1 MDTKKIILT
10 QGIKIFVLIGAFF
23 LIMKVFNLE
32 HITELR
38 LINFLFVFWGVNGA
52 IKKNIKTNINTNY
65 LTNLSIGYLTA
76 SVAVILTAASSMV
89 YLFYI
94 DPAFLMQT
102 HSMNLWGANLTP
114 PLISFAIL
122 IEGLASSMICSFVLM
137 QYWKNF
143 KVRSPQ
149 SVAV

>member
-1 MDTKKIILT
+1 MDTKKIIVT
-10 QGIKIFVLIGAFF
+10 QGVKIFVLIGTFF

-38 LINFLFVFWGVNGA
+38 LINFLFVFWGVNDA
-52 IKKNIKTNINTNY
+52 IKKNIKVNLNTKY
-65 LTNLSIGYLTA
+65 LSNLSIGYMTA
-76 SVAVILTAASSMV
+76 SLAVILTAASSLV
-89 YLFYI
+89 YLYYI
-94 DPAFLMQT
+94 DPGFLAQT

-114 PLISFAIL
+114 PLISFAIF

-143 KVRSPQ
+143 KYAPLKV
-149 SVAV
+149 

>member
-1 MDTKKIILT
+1 MNTRKIILT
-10 QGIKIFVLIGAFF
+10 QGVKIFVLIGTFF
-23 LIMKVFNLE
+23 LMMKVFNLE

-38 LINFLFVFWGVNGA
+38 LINFVFVYWGVNEA
-52 IKKNIKTNINTNY
+52 IRKNITSNMNTAY

-76 SVAVILTAASSMV
+76 SLAVLLTAASSMV

-102 HSMNLWGANLTP
+102 HRMNLWGANLTP

>member
-1 MDTKKIILT
+1 MDTKRIILT
-10 QGIKIFVLIGAFF
+10 QGVKIFILIGVFF
-23 LIMKVFNLE
+23 LIMKIFNLE

-38 LINFLFVFWGVNGA
+38 LLNFVFVFWGVNEA
-52 IKKNIKTNINTNY
+52 IKKNIKMNMNTKY
-65 LTNLSIGYLTA
+65 LSNLSIGYMTA
-76 SVAVILTAASSMV
+76 SLAVILTAASSLV

-102 HSMNLWGANLTP
+102 HSMNLWGSNLTP